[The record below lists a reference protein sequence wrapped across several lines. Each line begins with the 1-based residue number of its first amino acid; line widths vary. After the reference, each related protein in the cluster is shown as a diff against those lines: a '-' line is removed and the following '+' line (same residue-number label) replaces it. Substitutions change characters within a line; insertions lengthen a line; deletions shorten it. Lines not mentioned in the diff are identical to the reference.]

1 MLSEK
6 KWRFMEELVII
17 LKEFEKITRILN
29 GSNYITLSLLYP
41 LISKLKCFIGD
52 MIKKYQNNENN
63 NNNEILSNDEI
74 QEDILEKFE
83 EIPDSESANI
93 IEINENRSKKNL
105 NISNPIKIKRLVLLF
120 LNTFSKSLEKYW
132 LVFSNVGLLATLL
145 DLHSK
150 KLICFEKSLID
161 SIFGEEENEDNGD
174 ENEVKEYLKLKP
186 IRNID
191 FLLVFHT
198 N

>member
-29 GSNYITLSLLYP
+29 
-41 LISKLKCFIGD
+41 D
-52 MIKKYQNNENN
+52 
-63 NNNEILSNDEI
+63 EILSNDEI

-150 KLICFEKSLID
+150 KLICF
-161 SIFGEEENEDNGD
+161 G
-174 ENEVKEYLKLKP
+174 
-186 IRNID
+186 
-191 FLLVFHT
+191 
-198 N
+198 

>member
-1 MLSEK
+1 
-6 KWRFMEELVII
+6 
-17 LKEFEKITRILN
+17 
-29 GSNYITLSLLYP
+29 
-41 LISKLKCFIGD
+41 
-52 MIKKYQNNENN
+52 QNLD
-63 NNNEILSNDEI
+63 EILSNDEI

-161 SIFGEEENEDNGD
+161 SIFGEEENEDNEHQISD
-174 ENEVKEYLKLKP
+174 DIVKLSDKCIYNVSDIK
-186 IRNID
+186 D
-191 FLLVFHT
+191 LLAHHDKSRPST
-198 N
+198 K